1 MPVKIRHYT
10 ILEYGIIAP
19 LKGEYYSGDVL
30 FIKERDYIHLE
41 DFVIRNSGDVESEGR
56 EFFSLTNKK
65 GIGRCLQA
73 RNYVGVIQT
82 GSGLC
87 IEILPKIHREKKD
100 EIENMSDT
108 RKMLLRM
115 LKTLKDSPFKQFNES
130 DIATYKM
137 HIMEI
142 FIHLFIKGMN
152 DLVR

>member
-1 MPVKIRHYT
+1 
-10 ILEYGIIAP
+10 
-19 LKGEYYSGDVL
+19 
-30 FIKERDYIHLE
+30 
-41 DFVIRNSGDVESEGR
+41 VESEGR

-73 RNYVGVIQT
+73 RNYVGVIQAD
-82 GSGLC
+82 SGLL
-87 IEILPKIHREKKD
+87 IEILPEIHREKKD
-100 EIENMSDT
+100 EIENVPDT
-108 RKMLLRM
+108 REMLLRM
-115 LKTLKDSPFKQFNES
+115 LKTLKDSRFKQFNES